1 MYIHTC
7 ERYEND
13 VKFRSCLIKQ
23 DFTGEFMFTRLQY
36 FKITKTKKFAN
47 YINSF
52 VKFFKQSPEIGFLYC

>member
-36 FKITKTKKFAN
+36 FKITKKN
-47 YINSF
+47 IL
-52 VKFFKQSPEIGFLYC
+52 QII